1 MFRCFKNIDIIE
13 GLEPDSEL
21 QAIHHED
28 EIGTQVPTNSS
39 GTRPVEPKLHASKM
53 HRGLKSRHVQLI
65 ALGGSIGTGLFVGT
79 GTTLSLAGPAALF
92 MCTYPDTRPDSLFL
106 TFVAFVVISV
116 IVWTVVQSLAEM
128 TTYLPIEGASVPYY
142 VHRFFE
148 PSLAFA
154 AGWNYWYSYAMLV
167 AAEISAAS
175 VVIDYWANPVYVV
188 TTIET
193 RVIY

>member
-1 MFRCFKNIDIIE
+1 MVYCFRNSDTID
-13 GLEPDSEL
+13 GLVPDSEL
-21 QAIHHED
+21 QAIHRED
-28 EIGTQVPTNSS
+28 DIGSQVPVNSS
-39 GTRPVEPKLHASKM
+39 GTSPVERKQHASKTQ
-53 HRGLKSRHVQLI
+53 RGLKSRHVQLI

-92 MCTYPDTRPDSLFL
+92 MCTSPATRPESLFL
-106 TFVAFVVISV
+106 TVVAFIVISA

-128 TTYLPIEGASVPYY
+128 TTYLPVEGASVPYY

-175 VVIDYWANPVYVV
+175 VVIDYWANPVYVLA
-188 TTIET
+188 TLAA

>member
-1 MFRCFKNIDIIE
+1 MFQCFKNTDVVE
-13 GLEPDSEL
+13 GLEPESEL
-21 QAIHHED
+21 QTIHND
-28 EIGTQVPTNSS
+28 DDNGTQD
-39 GTRPVEPKLHASKM
+39 PVNGSEIRAVERKQHASKTL
-53 HRGLKSRHVQLI
+53 RGLKSRHVQLI

-92 MCTYPDTRPDSLFL
+92 MCTSLHTHPECLFL
-106 TFVAFVVISV
+106 IFEAFIVISI

-175 VVIDYWANPVYVV
+175 VVIDYWANPVYVLAA
-188 TTIET
+188 I
-193 RVIY
+193 

>member
-1 MFRCFKNIDIIE
+1 MFWEANA
-13 GLEPDSEL
+13 EL
-21 QAIHHED
+21 QDIHHENG
-28 EIGTQVPTNSS
+28 IGIEMPVGGNGAVPIERIQYKFQT
-39 GTRPVEPKLHASKM
+39 

-79 GTTLSLAGPAALF
+79 GTTLSLAGPAPLF
-92 MCTYPDTRPDSLFL
+92 MCECPWSGLRSLLL
-106 TFVAFVVISV
+106 TNIAFIVISA

-128 TTYLPIEGASVPYY
+128 TTYLPVEGASVPFY

-175 VVIDYWANPVYVV
+175 VVIDYWDNPVYVFA
-188 TTIET
+188 TIEKRT
-193 RVIY
+193 LY

>member
-1 MFRCFKNIDIIE
+1 MFDCVTNSNTIE
-13 GLEPDSEL
+13 GQEPELEL
-21 QAIHHED
+21 QTIYHED
-28 EIGTQVPTNSS
+28 DNGSQDPVNSS
-39 GTRPVEPKLHASKM
+39 GTRSVERKQHALKT

-79 GTTLSLAGPAALF
+79 GTTLSLAGPAALV
-92 MCTYPDTRPDSLFL
+92 MCTSLDTRPESLFL
-106 TFVAFVVISV
+106 KFEAFIVISA

-128 TTYLPIEGASVPYY
+128 TTYLPLEGVSVPYY

-175 VVIDYWANPVYVV
+175 VVIDYWANPVYVLAA
-188 TTIET
+188 IET
-193 RVIY
+193 RVFY

>member
-1 MFRCFKNIDIIE
+1 MFLCFKNTDTIE
-13 GLEPDSEL
+13 GLEVDSVL

-28 EIGTQVPTNSS
+28 EIGTQVPANSS
-39 GTRPVEPKLHASKM
+39 GTRPVERKQHASKM

-92 MCTYPDTRPDSLFL
+92 MCTSPDFRPDSLFL
-106 TFVAFVVISV
+106 TFLAFIVISV

-188 TTIET
+188 ATIET
-193 RVIY
+193 RVVY